1 MTAQQWDRC
10 PVPAV
15 ARTGHA
21 VGEWEL
27 RSQVDLIVSRG
38 QLRDALLRTPVPAT
52 MEFDDLQRLLL
63 AFEELAA
70 NGLRH
75 GRAPR
80 RVSVVGAGEGCLI
93 VVTDAATECPPT
105 PVAGPDLAHGDFGL
119 YLAARLCPSH
129 GWSVCRDRK
138 HVWALLRP
146 RKT

>member
-1 MTAQQWDRC
+1 MAMQQWDRC

-15 ARTGHA
+15 ARSGDA
-21 VGEWEL
+21 VGEWQL
-27 RSQVDLIVSRG
+27 GSQIDLIVCRG

-52 MEFDDLQRLLL
+52 MEFGDLQRLLL

-75 GRAPR
+75 GRAPM
-80 RVSVVGAGEGCLI
+80 RVSVAGAAEGWLI

-105 PVAGPDLAHGDFGL
+105 PVAGPDLVHGDFGL

-129 GWSVCRDRK
+129 GWSVCRGRK

-146 RKT
+146 GKT